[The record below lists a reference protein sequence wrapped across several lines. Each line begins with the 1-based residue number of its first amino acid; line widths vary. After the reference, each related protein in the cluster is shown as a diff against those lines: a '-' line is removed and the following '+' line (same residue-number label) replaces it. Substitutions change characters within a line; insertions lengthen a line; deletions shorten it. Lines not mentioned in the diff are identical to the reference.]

1 MFKNQK
7 TKEQWLVSECDGRA
21 RGAECLALV
30 EGKQDAG
37 RAQDAAGGGN
47 VRRSSAGANQDVRV
61 MMHS

>member
-1 MFKNQK
+1 
-7 TKEQWLVSECDGRA
+7 VSECDGRA